1 MSLMIIGESFVGTGV
16 NAAHVN
22 TVLGPRD
29 GPVGAAWVTALA
41 TPRAG
46 FAAFVA
52 IARPGVAVVPPT
64 LFVNKA
70 AIEGERHGT
79 LTWGAAQA
87 GVGRGVGL
95 ALEEGVIDRA
105 EVSELVLIAA
115 VWVNP
120 AADDAKAVYEN
131 NVTATLQ
138 ALRSGRAGG
147 PGIDEFLAA
156 ARSPFNAFFE
166 RSVPPTPPPRRSVP
180 PTPPPRPI

>member
-1 MSLMIIGESFVGTGV
+1 MIIGESFIGTGT

-22 TVLGPRD
+22 TVLGRRD

-52 IARPGVAVVPPT
+52 IAQPGVAVVPPT

-70 AIEGERHGT
+70 AIEREPHGT

-87 GVGRGVGL
+87 GVARGVGL
-95 ALEEGVIDRA
+95 ALEDGVIDRDQA
-105 EVSELVLIAA
+105 GELVLIAA

-120 AADDAKAVYEN
+120 AADDARAVYEN
-131 NVTATLQ
+131 NITATLQ
-138 ALRSGRAGG
+138 ALRSGKAGG

-156 ARSPFNAFFE
+156 ARAPFNAFFE
-166 RSVPPTPPPRRSVP
+166 RSVPPTPPPR
-180 PTPPPRPI
+180 PI

>member
-1 MSLMIIGESFVGTGV
+1 MMIIGESFVGTGV

-46 FAAFVA
+46 FAAFVT
-52 IARPGVAVVPPT
+52 IAQPGVAVVPPT

-87 GVGRGVGL
+87 GVARGVGL
-95 ALEEGVIDRA
+95 ALEEGVLDRDQA
-105 EVSELVLIAA
+105 GGLVLIAA

-138 ALRSGRAGG
+138 ALRNGKAGR
-147 PGIDEFLAA
+147 PGADEFLAA

-166 RSVPPTPPPRRSVP
+166 RSEPPTPPPRRSMP
-180 PTPPPRPI
+180 PTP

>member
-1 MSLMIIGESFVGTGV
+1 MSLMMIGESFVGTGV

-22 TVLGPRD
+22 TVLGPRH
-29 GPVGAAWVTALA
+29 GPVGTAWVTALA

-52 IARPGVAVVPPT
+52 IAQPGVAVVPPT

-70 AIEGERHGT
+70 AIDGETHGR

-87 GVGRGVGL
+87 GVARGVAL
-95 ALEEGVIDRA
+95 AVEDGVIDRGQA
-105 EVSELVLIAA
+105 GDLVLIAA

-120 AADDAKAVYEN
+120 SADDTQAVYEN
-131 NVTATLQ
+131 NLTATFQ
-138 ALRSGRAGG
+138 ALRGGRSGG

-156 ARSPFNAFFE
+156 ARAPFNPYFE
-166 RSVPPTPPPRRSVP
+166 LT
-180 PTPPPRPI
+180 

>member
-1 MSLMIIGESFVGTGV
+1 MSLMIIGESYIGTAG

-22 TVLGPRD
+22 TVLGRRD

-46 FAAFVA
+46 FAPFVA
-52 IARPGVAVVPPT
+52 IAQPGVAVIPPT

-70 AIEGERHGT
+70 AISGELHGN

-87 GVGRGVGL
+87 GVAKGVGR
-95 ALEEGVIDRA
+95 ALEEGVIDRGQA
-105 EVSELVLIAA
+105 GELVLIAA

-120 AADDAKAVYEN
+120 AADDESAVCEN
-131 NVTATLQ
+131 NATATFE
-138 ALRSGRAGG
+138 ALRNGKAGG

-156 ARSPFNAFFE
+156 ARAPFNPFFE
-166 RSVPPTPPPRRSVP
+166 RSVPPTPPPR
-180 PTPPPRPI
+180 PI

>member
-1 MSLMIIGESFVGTGV
+1 MLIGESFVGTGV

-29 GPVGAAWVTALA
+29 GPVGTAWVTALA

-46 FAAFVA
+46 FAAFAA

-70 AIEGERHGT
+70 AIDGATHGK

-87 GVGRGVGL
+87 GVARGVGL
-95 ALEEGVIDRA
+95 ALEEGVIDRGQA
-105 EVSELVLIAA
+105 GALVLITA

-120 AADDAKAVYEN
+120 SADDTRAVHEN

-138 ALRSGRAGG
+138 ALRNGRSGG

-156 ARSPFNAFFE
+156 ARTPSNAFFE
-166 RSVPPTPPPRRSVP
+166 PK
-180 PTPPPRPI
+180 

>member
-1 MSLMIIGESFVGTGV
+1 MMIGESFIGPGV
-16 NAAHVN
+16 NLAHVN

-46 FAAFVA
+46 SAAFVT

-70 AIEGERHGT
+70 AIETEAHGT

-87 GVGRGVGL
+87 GVARGVGL
-95 ALEEGVIDRA
+95 ALEEGVIDRGEA
-105 EVSELVLIAA
+105 GGLVLIAA

-120 AADDAKAVYEN
+120 AADDAAAIYEN
-131 NVTATLQ
+131 NATATLQ
-138 ALRSGRAGG
+138 ALRSGRSGG

-156 ARSPFNAFFE
+156 ARAPLNAFFE
-166 RSVPPTPPPRRSVP
+166 PV
-180 PTPPPRPI
+180 

>member
-1 MSLMIIGESFVGTGV
+1 MVIGESFVGTGV

-70 AIEGERHGT
+70 AIDGETHAN

-87 GVGRGVGL
+87 GVARGVGL
-95 ALEEGVIDRA
+95 AVAEDVIDRRQA
-105 EVSELVLIAA
+105 GSLVLIAA

-120 AADDAKAVYEN
+120 AADDAAAVYEN
-131 NVTATLQ
+131 NAAAAQ
-138 ALRSGRAGG
+138 GALRSGRAGG
-147 PGIDEFLAA
+147 PGIDEFLIAA
-156 ARSPFNAFFE
+156 QAPFNAFFE
-166 RSVPPTPPPRRSVP
+166 RSVPPTPPPR
-180 PTPPPRPI
+180 PI